1 MTTAGGEGRASIA
14 ASVGERGAQPGRE
27 PTASAAP
34 ARAELFGPAR
44 RTTTTGLLLLIS
56 MIAFEAIGVG
66 TAMPAVVAD
75 LGAVSL
81 YAYPFVAFMAASVVA
96 TVLGGRWCDVAGPR
110 LLLPLAPAV
119 FGLGLVVAGTA
130 TTMAQLL
137 VGRVLQGL
145 GAGVAIVAA
154 YVLIA
159 VVYPQRARP
168 ALFGWM
174 SAAWVLP
181 ALVGPPIAGF
191 VSERLSWHWVFLGLV
206 PVVLVA
212 LALVVPAVRGI
223 GATPGAVP
231 GRRGLVVAA
240 FGAASGVAA
249 LSWAAQQGSVLGAVV
264 AVVAV
269 VVLVPA
275 LGRLLPAGT
284 VRARRGIPTVVLS
297 RGLLAGTFFT
307 ANTYLPLVLTAT
319 HGWSLTAAGMPLVV
333 ASLGWSAA
341 SAWQG
346 RHPDLSRSALL
357 RVGFGCVAAGTAGLA
372 VVAPSWGV
380 PWLAF
385 PAWLVAGI
393 GMGVGYSAISYL
405 VLAQSAAGDVGFH
418 TAASQLADQLG
429 TAVLIG
435 AGGALLV
442 LLVSPAVALPVLLG
456 AVVVL
461 AALGAVL
468 APRTASVRPA
478 P

>member
-1 MTTAGGEGRASIA
+1 MTTA
-14 ASVGERGAQPGRE
+14 V
-27 PTASAAP
+27 P
-34 ARAELFGPAR
+34 ARAELFGSER

-56 MIAFEAIGVG
+56 MIAFEAMGVG

-96 TVLGGRWCDVAGPR
+96 TVLGGRWCDVSGPR
-110 LLLPLAPAV
+110 LPLLLAPAV

-130 TTMAQLL
+130 GTMAQLL

-145 GAGVAIVAA
+145 GAGVAIVAG

-159 VVYPQRARP
+159 LVYPQRARP

-181 ALVGPPIAGF
+181 SLVGPPVAGF
-191 VSERLSWHWVFLGLV
+191 VSERFTWHWVFLGLV

-212 LALVVPAVRGI
+212 MVLVVPAARGL
-223 GATPGAVP
+223 GAPESTAP
-231 GRRGLVVAA
+231 GRPGLVVAA
-240 FGAASGVAA
+240 FGAALGVAA
-249 LSWAAQQGSVLGAVV
+249 LSWAGQQPTVAGALV
-264 AVVAV
+264 AAAALAA
-269 VVLVPA
+269 LVPA

-284 VRARRGIPTVVLS
+284 VRARRGVPTVVLS

-319 HGWSLTAAGMPLVV
+319 HGWSLTAAGLPLVV

-346 RHPDLSRSALL
+346 RHPDMSRSTLL
-357 RVGFGCVAAGTAGLA
+357 RAGFACVALGAAGLVA
-372 VVAPSWGV
+372 VAPSWGAA
-380 PWLAF
+380 WLAF
-385 PAWLVAGI
+385 PAWLLAGI
-393 GMGVGYSAISYL
+393 GMGLGYSAISYL
-405 VLAQSAAGDVGFH
+405 VLAKSAPGDVGFH

-429 TAVLIG
+429 TATLIG

-442 LLVSPAVALPVLLG
+442 LLVSPALALPVLLAG
-456 AVVVL
+456 VAVL
-461 AALGAVL
+461 AVLGAVL
-468 APRTASVRPA
+468 APRTAG
-478 P
+478 